1 MAVYPAQGVGVI
13 EAIESKEFVGQKL
26 DFYVLRIV
34 DSDMTIMIPVNN
46 VDSVGMRTLI
56 DKDRVRT
63 VYDILRDKTHN
74 QGNLA
79 SWSRRQRDYN
89 EKIRSGDVFE
99 VAEVLRELYMIR
111 EEKELSYGEKKVLEL
126 ARKLVVKEIA
136 LADGKDEQQVVD
148 RVESFFAH

>member
-13 EAIESKEFVGQKL
+13 EAIESKEFVGQRM

-46 VDSVGMRTLI
+46 VDSVGMRSLI
-56 DKDRVRT
+56 DKDHVRT
-63 VYDILRDKTHN
+63 VYDILKDKPEN
-74 QGNLA
+74 QNNLP

-89 EKIRSGDVFE
+89 DKIRSGDVFE
-99 VAEVLRELYMIR
+99 VAEVLRELYLIR